1 MMNTTKKYIIK
12 EVIKAKA
19 GKFFSVEFIK
29 KDGTPR
35 LMLCR
40 TGVKKYLAPNPR
52 PMRRSEVVQKVYD
65 VHKKA
70 YRSFNFDTVTRI
82 DNVKFIEE

>member
-1 MMNTTKKYIIK
+1 MNTTKKHIIK
-12 EVIKAKA
+12 EVIKSKN
-19 GKFFSVEFIK
+19 GKFFSVEFTK

-40 TGVKKYLAPNPR
+40 TGVKKYLVPNPQ
-52 PMRRSEVVQKVYD
+52 PMKKSEVVQKVYD

-82 DNVKFIEE
+82 GNVQFIEN